1 MLSPLYTSLTVLATV
16 IAQAAADPAAATVSS
31 SGASAVAASA
41 SAAAAAAESM
51 TVLDYYSRGGFVMHF
66 ILGVSIIALAVS
78 MERFYNFR
86 RAKTDH
92 RKLLADIKDL
102 LADDLVYKAMARCD
116 EDRGPVAHVLK
127 AVLKNVNRDSDTIR
141 DAIDQAGLEE
151 IPRLERRMH
160 MLGVLPNIATL
171 LGLLG
176 TILGMIQTFADIAR
190 STTGV
195 VNVHLLADGI
205 WTAMLTT
212 FFGLAVAIPTT
223 IAHAWLTGR
232 VRGFAVAME
241 HSAAELVHFLEHRPR
256 RDGNE
261 V

>member
-1 MLSPLYTSLTVLATV
+1 MLSPLCASLAVLATV
-16 IAQAAADPAAATVSS
+16 VAQATAAPAAA
-31 SGASAVAASA
+31 AVASSA
-41 SAAAAAAESM
+41 ATAAAPAAAAAAAESM
-51 TVLDYYSRGGFVMHF
+51 TILDYYFRGGFVMHF
-66 ILGVSIIALAVS
+66 ILGVSIIAFAVS
-78 MERFYNFR
+78 MERLYNFR
-86 RAKTDH
+86 RAETDH
-92 RKLLADIKDL
+92 RKLLADVKDL

-141 DAIDQAGLEE
+141 DAIDQSGLEE

-176 TILGMIQTFADIAR
+176 TILGMIQTFADIAH

-212 FFGLAVAIPTT
+212 FFGLAVAIPAT

-256 RDGNE
+256 RDGDE